1 MVTEVDVRSEEL
13 YPSTAPDLAAL
24 ASALSSSSSTRL
36 GMPESE
42 GGEQAALDF
51 SSFPA
56 AATSD
61 PFAYVSTD
69 LRSINSSIRELL
81 GVDHPIL
88 STVAKYFFDWDGGKK
103 VRPALVLLMAHAVN
117 QHMAATTGG
126 RYTPKGTFSPSAS
139 EVEAANRACA
149 AGMPSVLPGEARVAL
164 PAQVVLP
171 LQRRLAEITELIH
184 TASLLHDD
192 VIDGADTRR
201 GVGSV
206 NHVFGNKLAILAGDF
221 LLARASV
228 CLARLRNIPCV
239 ELLSSVIEHL
249 VKGEVMQ
256 MHTSLREDGGMRA
269 AFDVYLRKTYYKT
282 GSLIANSCKGIAILG
297 GYPDD
302 VAQAAYKYGLHVG
315 MAFQLVDDML
325 GACIFFF
332 TPPRAPRARKGVEIG
347 PPFFFSSSAPPP
359 PSHPSLLPLPLPP
372 APHPAPLGFADFEG
386 TTAGLGKPALN
397 DITQGLSTAPVL
409 YAALKYPSLLPLL
422 QRKFELPGDVDQA
435 IKGIHASGGMALT
448 RRLALAHGQLALD
461 AIAPLA
467 DSPAR
472 TALASMVGK
481 VLNRKK

>member
-24 ASALSSSSSTRL
+24 ASALSSSSSSTRL

-56 AATSD
+56 AATTD

-126 RYTPKGTFSPSAS
+126 RYTPKGNFSPSAS

-269 AFDVYLRKTYYKT
+269 AFDLYLRKTYYKT

-325 GACIFFF
+325 GACIVLH
-332 TPPRAPRARKGVEIG
+332 PALEKSENWPA
-347 PPFFFSSSAPPP
+347 PFFFFFLPKLSDPSPFRPPP
-359 PSHPSLLPLPLPP
+359 PHP
-372 APHPAPLGFADFEG
+372 HTPLGLQTLRAPQLGWGSPPSMTSPRGSPRRQFCTLRSG
-386 TTAGLGKPALN
+386 TPPCCPCCSAS
-397 DITQGLSTAPVL
+397 LSC
-409 YAALKYPSLLPLL
+409 
-422 QRKFELPGDVDQA
+422 PG
-435 IKGIHASGGMALT
+435 MWT
-448 RRLALAHGQLALD
+448 R
-461 AIAPLA
+461 P
-467 DSPAR
+467 
-472 TALASMVGK
+472 
-481 VLNRKK
+481 